1 MSSVPSSV
9 PSEILD
15 WSVGDDHTSYM
26 KRTASVV
33 QLKARLSEYLRVVK
47 SGGELT
53 VTERGIPV
61 ARVVP
66 LDPAER
72 KSTRRLRLSGTGVV
86 KPGRGRVP
94 KALQSPPSGPAVGG
108 EVLDALLAERGDGGD
123 R

>member
-1 MSSVPSSV
+1 MSN
-9 PSEILD
+9 
-15 WSVGDDHTSYM
+15 DHTGHV

-33 QLKARLSEYLRVVK
+33 QLKARLSECLRIVK

-61 ARVVP
+61 ARIVP

-72 KSTRRLRLSGTGVV
+72 KSTRRLRLAGAGVV
-86 KPGRGRVP
+86 KTGRGRVP
-94 KALQSPPSGPAVGG
+94 KVLQSPPSGPSVGAD
-108 EVLDALLAERGDGGD
+108 VLDALLEDRGDAGD